1 MWSTVV
7 AAQSGGAPLQP
18 IKPWNLDYGETQCT
32 AAREYGSAANP
43 IVFAIRPAP
52 NGETYELLMGRS
64 RKGPSFAQQLE
75 GSVDFGRGPI
85 HAWLLHYGAKSSK
98 TAVHQFRITA
108 ADMAQAASASSV
120 TLRLKGKGHFSFSLA
135 NMPALLK
142 GLEQCT
148 RDLKRYWHM
157 REVDDGSIATPAK
170 GDIRG
175 VFTSGDYPSEAL
187 NRSQEGGGQF
197 LLLIDEKGKVAG
209 CHVVQASGVP
219 ALDAMGCQV
228 IRERAKFKPAH
239 DRAGKPIRSSY
250 VTPRVIWRM

>member
-1 MWSTVV
+1 
-7 AAQSGGAPLQP
+7 
-18 IKPWNLDYGETQCT
+18 
-32 AAREYGSAANP
+32 
-43 IVFAIRPAP
+43 
-52 NGETYELLMGRS
+52 
-64 RKGPSFAQQLE
+64 
-75 GSVDFGRGPI
+75 
-85 HAWLLHYGAKSSK
+85 
-98 TAVHQFRITA
+98 
-108 ADMAQAASASSV
+108 MAQAASASSV

-157 REVDDGSIATPAK
+157 RDVDDGSIATPAK

-209 CHVVQASGVP
+209 CHVVQASGLP

-228 IRERAKFKPAH
+228 IRERAKFTPAQ
-239 DRAGKPIRSSY
+239 DRAGKPIRSTY